1 MPASWAAAPT
11 PDCASSSP
19 PANTTLS
26 PGEALRVILAE
37 TDRDNWAAWIRAAR
51 AQRPP
56 VDYAT
61 LTGATGYSRT
71 QLWRIVTGRTE

>member
-1 MPASWAAAPT
+1 M
-11 PDCASSSP
+11 
-19 PANTTLS
+19 
-26 PGEALRVILAE
+26 ILAE